1 MDGLY
6 HVVSRVVDRR
16 MVFGEVEKR
25 RFRELLVAYAG
36 FSGIEVVAWC
46 LMDNHFHLL
55 LHVPSKERV
64 DPGALPE
71 KEILRRL
78 RLIYGAAEMTDIERV
93 LGMCVEAESRKRYLE
108 RFTKRMGD
116 LAMFMRSLKQR
127 FSRWYNGRNRRKGTL
142 WEDRYRSVAV
152 EIQDLA
158 TFGHAAR
165 IVAAYIDLNP
175 VRAGMVED
183 PKDYEWSGYGRAVR
197 GEKSCVR
204 GVVRLWGKQRGVKA
218 ALEEYRVFLFEEAEE
233 KTEDFETEDR
243 RRGTGGERKGK
254 IQDPRTGEWK
264 TRVGIDA
271 RKVWEERKRGGR
283 LPMHVMLRLKSRY
296 LVDGAA
302 IGSAEFL
309 RRLTG
314 KSEGM
319 AGDSQEL
326 AESSDK
332 RELPPQPNGRDGVA
346 MRFGQWGGLRVLRD
360 LRVGVVG

>member
-1 MDGLY
+1 MRKSRLLVPADMDGLY

-16 MVFGEVEKR
+16 MIFGEEEKR

-55 LHVPSKERV
+55 LHVPSKDRV

-71 KEILRRL
+71 KEILRRF
-78 RLIYGAAEMTDIERV
+78 RLIYQGAALVDIERV
-93 LGMCVEAESRKRYLE
+93 LGMCPEAESRRRYLE
-108 RFTKRMGD
+108 QFTRRMGD
-116 LAMFMRSLKQR
+116 LSLFMKTLKQR
-127 FSRWYNGRNRRKGTL
+127 FTQWYNGRNRRKGTL

-165 IVAAYIDLNP
+165 IAAAYIDLNP

-218 ALEEYRVFLFEEAEE
+218 ALEEYRVFLFEEGSEE
-233 KTEDFETEDR
+233 REETQDGKT
-243 RRGTGGERKGK
+243 
-254 IQDPRTGEWK
+254 QDTRTGAWK

-283 LPMHVMLRLKSRY
+283 LPLRVMLRLKSRY

-319 AGDSQEL
+319 LEDGQEAAGATDHLGE
-326 AESSDK
+326 
-332 RELPPQPNGRDGVA
+332 PQPAMGREGVA

>member
-1 MDGLY
+1 MRQARIIVPPDMDGLY

-16 MVFGEVEKR
+16 MIFGEDEKK

-64 DPGALPE
+64 DPASLPE
-71 KEILRRL
+71 KEVLRRL
-78 RLIYGAAEMTDIERV
+78 RLIYHGAALVDIERV
-93 LGMCVEAESRKRYLE
+93 LGMCVEAESRRRYLE
-108 RFTKRMGD
+108 QFTRRMGD
-116 LAMFMRSLKQR
+116 LSLFMKTLKQR
-127 FSRWYNGRNRRKGTL
+127 FTQWYNGKNRRKGTL

-183 PKDYEWSGYGRAVR
+183 PAEYEWSGYGRAVR
-197 GEKSCVR
+197 GEKACVR
-204 GVVRLWGKQRGVKA
+204 GVVRLWGRQRGVKA
-218 ALEEYRVFLFEEAEE
+218 ALGEYRVFLFDEGSEEREADHTPPLTPTLSP
-233 KTEDFETEDR
+233 KG
-243 RRGTGGERKGK
+243 RGRPIAGAGTAQAGVFGARKG
-254 IQDPRTGEWK
+254 RAL
-264 TRVGIDA
+264 IDA

-283 LPMHVMLRLKSRY
+283 LPMPVMLRLKSRY

-302 IGSAEFL
+302 IGSSEFL

-314 KSEGM
+314 CAKIR
-319 AGDSQEL
+319 
-326 AESSDK
+326 K
-332 RELPPQPNGRDGVA
+332 K
-346 MRFGQWGGLRVLRD
+346 LR
-360 LRVGVVG
+360 

>member
-1 MDGLY
+1 
-6 HVVSRVVDRR
+6 
-16 MVFGEVEKR
+16 
-25 RFRELLVAYAG
+25 
-36 FSGIEVVAWC
+36 
-46 LMDNHFHLL
+46 MDNHFHLL
-55 LHVPSKERV
+55 LHLPSKERV
-64 DPGALPE
+64 DPASLPE
-71 KEILRRL
+71 KEVLRRL
-78 RLIYGAAEMTDIERV
+78 RLIYQGAALVDIERV
-93 LGMCVEAESRKRYLE
+93 LGMCPEEESRRRYLE
-108 RFTKRMGD
+108 QFTRRMGD
-116 LAMFMRSLKQR
+116 LSLFMKTLKQR
-127 FSRWYNGRNRRKGTL
+127 FTQWYNGRNRRKGTL

-197 GEKSCVR
+197 GEKACVR
-204 GVVRLWGKQRGVKA
+204 GVVRLWGRQRGVKA
-218 ALEEYRVFLFEEAEE
+218 ALAEYRVFLFEEGNEE
-233 KTEDFETEDR
+233 RQETQDLPAGRHGGKTPFVA
-243 RRGTGGERKGK
+243 RGAMKGR
-254 IQDPRTGEWK
+254 QDTRTGEWK

-283 LPMHVMLRLKSRY
+283 LPLPVMLRLKSRY

-314 KSEGM
+314 KATVLGQAPEVVSSESGGM
-319 AGDSQEL
+319 A
-326 AESSDK
+326 ESV
-332 RELPPQPNGRDGVA
+332 EEGGRAGVA

-360 LRVGVVG
+360 LRVNVVG